1 MADRDRRRRSALLH
15 PGWTPKTAN
24 ATKELLLSMTR
35 AVAEALRMAA
45 LKGDT
50 TSSTAVVAA
59 AGQAVAAAV
68 GGDREGAAATLA
80 AAAGEVFQRG
90 NR

>member
-50 TSSTAVVAA
+50 TSSTAVA